1 VRLGHGL
8 GGWFKSRAAEVQN
21 TPATRPVSS
30 RPTQSAYLVS
40 LRRIGGLHHRYEWQ
54 QVGPDHPH
62 VARSLYNLAQL
73 YSRQHC
79 YTKAE
84 PLYLQAIRIQEKSL
98 STDPAQIAATL
109 TGYARLLRKTEAE
122 AMTIRAKRM
131 WIKNWHYK
139 PDW

>member
-1 VRLGHGL
+1 MNSAWLASPQERRTTFL
-8 GGWFKSRAAEVQN
+8 
-21 TPATRPVSS
+21 
-30 RPTQSAYLVS
+30 TQRDHTL
-40 LRRIGGLHHRYEWQ
+40 
-54 QVGPDHPH
+54 GPDHPH

-109 TGYARLLRKTEAE
+109 TGYARLLRKTKRKTKAE

-131 WIKNWHYK
+131 WIQNGTTSQTGETVHVQDLNPGPKNSVR
-139 PDW
+139 